1 MKPETIKK
9 ILPLIILIIVIT
21 ISVIYNT
28 FPRLQLNGSQN
39 MTISYRNEYQD
50 PGVIVKNATGN
61 YMSKIKIDSNID
73 TKKIGNYYIDYSLKL
88 KGRTLHVRRNV
99 KIIDDI
105 APVIKLKGKQI
116 TEISIKTDYKEPGYE
131 AIDEYE
137 GDITQKVE
145 IQGKIDT
152 ENYGEYILTYKVED
166 NSGNKTEVNRIIK
179 VIDEIKPKIE
189 CKDEITK
196 YKIGEKD
203 IIACKAIDNFDGDIT
218 KKIKIK
224 GDYDIN
230 NPGIYKIIYEVTD
243 DAGNKETK
251 EHKIEIYD
259 PNKN

>member
-1 MKPETIKK
+1 MKPQILKR
-9 ILPLIILIIVIT
+9 ILPLIIIIAVIT

-28 FPRLQLNGSQN
+28 LPRLQLNGLEN
-39 MTISYRNEYQD
+39 MVISYRDEYQE

-73 TKKIGNYYIDYSLKL
+73 TKTLGNYYIDYSLKL

-105 APVIKLKGKQI
+105 APVIKLKGNQI
-116 TEISIKTDYKEPGYE
+116 QEMSIKTEYKEQGFQ

-137 GDITQKVE
+137 GDITPKVE

-166 NSGNKTEVNRIIK
+166 QSGNKTEVNRIIK
-179 VIDEIKPKIE
+179 IVDEIKPKIE
-189 CKDEITK
+189 CQEETTK
-196 YKIGEKD
+196 YKIGEKN

-224 GDYDIN
+224 GDYDITK
-230 NPGIYKIIYEVTD
+230 PGTYKIIYEVTD
-243 DAGNKETK
+243 DAGNIATK
-251 EHKIEIYD
+251 EHKIEIYE
-259 PNKN
+259 